1 MVQGCLWVDRLSSE
15 SLKGFP
21 AECAL
26 AVRMDGW
33 EGSTAVIIS
42 ASLQPFG
49 LSRLAEAFELSGI
62 GPRGA
67 LRL

>member
-1 MVQGCLWVDRLSSE
+1 MHLQSEWMVG
-15 SLKGFP
+15 
-21 AECAL
+21 
-26 AVRMDGW
+26 